1 MVLLRNTRRSTS
13 RNTTAIGRLWA
24 PIGISDGGGLQADL
38 RVGRAKAGV
47 DGNWVV
53 QRRPFNGG
61 IPFAKLAYIKPF
73 TSADHTRQRN
83 LSLPQKPTNKMTIR
97 PIQQKRRRDLKVKSW
112 VFGLFTRLDS
122 AANRRAPI
130 VAVEARL
137 SVKNPPRSTA
147 AAVPRVRSCFGN
159 MGGGVSLGR
168 LSNSWRKRKWSQL
181 CEAKAKGS
189 R

>member
-1 MVLLRNTRRSTS
+1 MVVVRNTRRSTS

-38 RVGRAKAGV
+38 RVGFYEQCDEPCRRC
-47 DGNWVV
+47 
-53 QRRPFNGG
+53 RRPHKAAQ
-61 IPFAKLAYIKPF
+61 PF
-73 TSADHTRQRN
+73 SAPKTHQQNDH
-83 LSLPQKPTNKMTIR
+83 KI

-112 VFGLFTRLDS
+112 LFGLFTRLDS

-147 AAVPRVRSCFGN
+147 AAMPSVRSCFGN